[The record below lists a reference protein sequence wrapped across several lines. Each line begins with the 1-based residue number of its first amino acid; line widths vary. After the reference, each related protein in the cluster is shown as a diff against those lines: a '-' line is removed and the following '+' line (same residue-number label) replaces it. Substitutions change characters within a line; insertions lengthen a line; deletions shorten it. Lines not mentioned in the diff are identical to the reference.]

1 MSSRRRVMAVIG
13 SGGALPPEIADMAR
27 ELGRLAVDGGF
38 RIVTGGLG
46 GVMAAA
52 SEGARSAERYT
63 EGSVIGV
70 LPSYD
75 RTTANPWVDVVIPS
89 GLQLGRNALV
99 VSMADVVVAIGGGAG
114 TLSEVALAWQLQRPV
129 IALVESGGWAAELGG
144 RTLDGRH
151 DEPIA
156 TARSAAEAV
165 EVATALLAGER
176 AEAGDIGSGWRRP
189 K

>member
-1 MSSRRRVMAVIG
+1 MAVIG

-27 ELGRLAVDGGF
+27 ELGRLAVDAGF
-38 RIVTGGLG
+38 RIVTGGLS
-46 GVMAAA
+46 GVMAAS

-63 EGSVIGV
+63 EGSVVGV

-75 RTTANPWVDVVIPS
+75 RTTANPWVDIVIPS
-89 GLQLGRNALV
+89 GLQLGRNTLV
-99 VSMADVVVAIGGGAG
+99 VAMADVVVAVAGGAG
-114 TLSEVALAWQLQRPV
+114 TLSEIALAWQLQRPV

-144 RTLDGRH
+144 RPLDGRH

-165 EVATALLAGER
+165 ALASSMISGGR
-176 AEAGDIGSGWRRP
+176 REAGDIGHGWRRSR
-189 K
+189 

>member
-1 MSSRRRVMAVIG
+1 MVVIG
-13 SGGALPPEIADMAR
+13 SGGSLAPEIADMAR
-27 ELGRLAVDGGF
+27 DLGRVAVEAGF

-63 EGSVIGV
+63 EGSVLGV

-89 GLQLGRNALV
+89 GLQLGRNTLV
-99 VSMADVVVAIGGGAG
+99 VAMAGVVVAVGGGAG
-114 TLSEVALAWQLQRPV
+114 TLSEIALAWQLQRPV
-129 IALVESGGWAAELGG
+129 IGLVESGGWATELGG
-144 RTLDGRH
+144 RTLDNRH

-165 EVATALLAGER
+165 ALASSMLSGGR
-176 AEAGDIGSGWRRP
+176 REAGDIGSGWRKPR
-189 K
+189 